1 MHQDP
6 RYHQQWT
13 PQQYQQPPHPR
24 MAKSV
29 EKRRGLGGMANS
41 THLLLTLLTCGMW
54 LFIWIPWWLFRM
66 IVPRRK
72 VTRTYYR

>member
-1 MHQDP
+1 
-6 RYHQQWT
+6 
-13 PQQYQQPPHPR
+13 

-29 EKRRGLGGMANS
+29 EKRRGLGGLANS

-54 LFIWIPWWLFRM
+54 LVIWIPWWLFRA